1 VGRLAPEGTVTEA
14 FTWLSTAVTAGFA
27 AGGALAGVLVQHV
40 SIDAA
45 LLATA
50 GSALAAASVLFVRRA
65 TLRPQ

>member
-1 VGRLAPEGTVTEA
+1 MTEA
-14 FTWLSTAVTAGFA
+14 FTWLSTGVTAGFA

-50 GSALAAASVLFVRRA
+50 GFAFLAAAGLYARRE
-65 TLRPQ
+65 TLRARR